1 MFVDFYILDN
11 IHNKLT
17 FNNYELF
24 ISFKLN
30 TFRYKMYCYL
40 VNSNKY
46 VQKLNILKFN
56 ICQEGY
62 IFA

>member
-40 VNSNKY
+40 VNSNT
-46 VQKLNILKFN
+46 IE
-56 ICQEGY
+56 I
-62 IFA
+62 